1 MIDCKENCIFDLGV
15 KGLMIYSLFFAI
27 FVGCSMCLH
36 IFAITFF
43 NCLMNGTRK
52 NLDLNLP

>member
-1 MIDCKENCIFDLGV
+1 MIDCKENYIFDLGV

-27 FVGCSMCLH
+27 FVGCSICLH

-52 NLDLNLP
+52 NLD